1 MLTKGQ
7 KSPALARADAAGE
20 FHQNDINHLTETLIA
35 GRIWAFLMPLY

>member
-20 FHQNDINHLTETLIA
+20 FLSHSSVTETLPCHDFA
-35 GRIWAFLMPLY
+35 SLRLVLTK